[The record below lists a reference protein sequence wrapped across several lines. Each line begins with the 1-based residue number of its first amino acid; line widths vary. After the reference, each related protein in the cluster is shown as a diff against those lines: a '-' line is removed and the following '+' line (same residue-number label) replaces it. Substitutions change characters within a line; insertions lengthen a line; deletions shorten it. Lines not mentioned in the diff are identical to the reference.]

1 MGLKRYER
9 CNSEKKLSLAQ
20 WKDITTVTTKRT
32 LVRNLWHA
40 NSIYD
45 FILILSRK
53 SAEFEFGRA
62 DDGVFDSP
70 GGGGEMVGHNVAGPD
85 QFGRLVKAE
94 SRGWTGEY
102 VD

>member
-1 MGLKRYER
+1 MSNIDPFPDRFPMLSESHSKITSGIFHGLDNQKIHT
-9 CNSEKKLSLAQ
+9 N
-20 WKDITTVTTKRT
+20 VP
-32 LVRNLWHA
+32 NG
-40 NSIYD
+40 
-45 FILILSRK
+45 
-53 SAEFEFGRA
+53 FEFGRA

-70 GGGGEMVGHNVAGPD
+70 GGGSEMVGHNVAGPD